1 MTSVA
6 NKYSDYKAPSSLALF
21 LFVATY
27 FFYVLA
33 ATFYHEYSNYQFVGF
48 GLSVAVA
55 ALLTISLIHLFPSFL
70 FTKKSA
76 VEILCIT
83 ILFFMISFFDF
94 FNDGYLPNLGSFN
107 SLIFTFIFLSISYS
121 PKVINRLFLYSIR
134 IFWILTILEVFK
146 FFYFPGE
153 HISSRTI
160 PYFFGIDLGRNS
172 LIFTRVGEAG
182 YCYLLLLL
190 FSWWQLR
197 KIVNM
202 YTPIFLFGMLLA
214 DSRAALLTG
223 LIIFAV
229 LGFFKLCQPIKS
241 SPLTKLFFL
250 FMFVFIGTLIS
261 YYVGFFDDVNVSN
274 ETVHRPFGRL
284 TLVDVTLSAYSQNI
298 TLSSLMFGVTNFKH
312 LLWEHGIYHHDTS
325 HSFWVDV
332 LVRYGIVGITGY
344 FIALLALVASATRM
358 PKPHRSY
365 ALACLA
371 VFFSYQL
378 SEPEFDFFSVTYMG
392 MTQLM
397 LLVIIRRYKSSI

>member
-1 MTSVA
+1 MPSVA
-6 NKYSDYKAPSSLALF
+6 HKYSDYKAPPSLALF

-33 ATFYHEYSNYQFVGF
+33 AAFHHEYSNYQFVGL

-55 ALLTISLIHLFPSFL
+55 ALLAISLIHLFPSFL

-76 VEILCIT
+76 AEILCIT
-83 ILFFMISFFDF
+83 ILFFVINFFDF
-94 FNDGYLPNLGSFN
+94 FKDGYLPNLGSLS
-107 SLIFTFIFLSISYS
+107 SLVFTFIFLSISYS

-134 IFWILTILEVFK
+134 IFWILTILAVFK
-146 FFYFPGE
+146 FFYVPGE
-153 HISSRTI
+153 HIPSRTI
-160 PYFFGIDLGRNS
+160 SYFFDIDLGRNS

-182 YCYLLLLL
+182 YGYLLLLL

-197 KIVNM
+197 KIVNI
-202 YTPIFLFGMLLA
+202 YTPIFFLGMLLA

-241 SPLTKLFFL
+241 SPLTRMFLL
-250 FMFVFIGTLIS
+250 FMFVFIVTLIS
-261 YYVGFFDDVNVSN
+261 YYVGVFDSVNVLI
-274 ETVHRPFGRL
+274 ETVDRPFRRL
-284 TLVDVTLSAYSQNI
+284 NLVDITLSAYSQNI
-298 TLSSLMFGVTNFKH
+298 TLSSLMFGVNNFKQ
-312 LLWEHGIYHHDTS
+312 LLWEHGIYNHDTS

-378 SEPEFDFFSVTYMG
+378 IEPEFDFFSVTYMG
-392 MTQLM
+392 MSQLM
-397 LLVIIRRYKSSI
+397 LIVIIRRYKSLI